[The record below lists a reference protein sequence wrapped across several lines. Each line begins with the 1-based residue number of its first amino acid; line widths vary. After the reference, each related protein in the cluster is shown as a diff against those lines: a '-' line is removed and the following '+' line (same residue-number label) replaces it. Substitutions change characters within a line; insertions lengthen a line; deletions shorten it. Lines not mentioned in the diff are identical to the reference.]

1 MTDEF
6 HMETKGGDSPS
17 SSGDPLPSGS
27 GSVSLH
33 RWMDRSSTALAL
45 QPSLNA
51 NQRTSLS
58 AMISYISHKSGQS
71 EFRLERKLS
80 DRFNV
85 PNPKC
90 LPANDYDAAIR
101 YLADIIHG

>member
-6 HMETKGGDSPS
+6 QTESKGGDSS
-17 SSGDPLPSGS
+17 ASGDLLHTG
-27 GSVSLH
+27 GNRVVLH

-45 QPSLNA
+45 QPSLNP

-101 YLADIIHG
+101 FLADIIHN

>member
-1 MTDEF
+1 MT
-6 HMETKGGDSPS
+6 GDVQAGAVSRNAELDS
-17 SSGDPLPSGS
+17 SALPSEDDHTVAS
-27 GSVSLH
+27 YE
-33 RWMDRSSTALAL
+33 WMRRSSALEEKDL
-45 QPSLNA
+45 SLNA

-58 AMISYISHKSGQS
+58 AMIAYISTQSGQS

-90 LPANDYDAAIR
+90 LPANDYDEAIR
-101 YLADIIHG
+101 YLADILSA